1 MLGEVKVPQRQGVTR
16 GLCSH
21 GAPMKTKTL
30 EFPGFVDVHVH
41 FRDPGVPAAETTAT
55 GLAAARCGGF
65 AAVVTMPNTTPACDS
80 VAVMDGQRKAAEA
93 VRCGGAADDVPLLF
107 PSACL
112 TKGRLGREVADLEA
126 LAAADEQQLMAL
138 WQGLGYYS
146 RARNLQRAARVIVE
160 EHGGVF
166 PDTYEGLT
174 ALPGVGDYT
183 AGAIASIAFGR
194 PVPAVDGNVL
204 RLAARLAGHDG
215 NVLEPKVRALFR
227 QWMAEVIPHDR
238 PGAFNQA
245 LMDLGAMIC
254 LPNGE
259 PLCGD
264 CPARDFCAAREKGFQ
279 RQLPVREKNTAKPT
293 EQLTVFLLRQGETT
307 AVRQRPG
314 KGLLA
319 GLWEF
324 PNVPGAL
331 TEPQAAAQLSQWG
344 LTPHLWGKSFTEK
357 HVFTHIIWEM
367 AVFTLNVQGEGPPEW
382 VWRTGAEREKYP
394 MPTAFGKVE
403 K

>member
-1 MLGEVKVPQRQGVTR
+1 MRETPQQ
-16 GLCSH
+16 L
-21 GAPMKTKTL
+21 
-30 EFPGFVDVHVH
+30 
-41 FRDPGVPAAETTAT
+41 
-55 GLAAARCGGF
+55 
-65 AAVVTMPNTTPACDS
+65 
-80 VAVMDGQRKAAEA
+80 KALPP
-93 VRCGGAADDVPLLF
+93 PLLAWYDQNRRVL
-107 PSACL
+107 PW
-112 TKGRLGREVADLEA
+112 REEVSPYRTWVSEIMLQQTRVTAVLPYFARFMEALPTVEA

-146 RARNLQRAARVIVE
+146 RARNLQKAARVIVE

-227 QWMAEVIPHDR
+227 RWMAEVIPHDR

-245 LMDLGAMIC
+245 LMDLGAMVC

-264 CPARDFCAAREKGFQ
+264 CPARDFCAARACSGSC
-279 RQLPVREKNTAKPT
+279 RCGRRSPASGR
-293 EQLTVFLLRQGETT
+293 
-307 AVRQRPG
+307 
-314 KGLLA
+314 
-319 GLWEF
+319 
-324 PNVPGAL
+324 
-331 TEPQAAAQLSQWG
+331 S
-344 LTPHLWGKSFTEK
+344 S
-357 HVFTHIIWEM
+357 
-367 AVFTLNVQGEGPPEW
+367 
-382 VWRTGAEREKYP
+382 
-394 MPTAFGKVE
+394 
-403 K
+403 

>member
-1 MLGEVKVPQRQGVTR
+1 MHETPQQLKSLPPPLLAWYDANRRRLPWREEVSPYRTWVSEIMLQQTR
-16 GLCSH
+16 
-21 GAPMKTKTL
+21 
-30 EFPGFVDVHVH
+30 V
-41 FRDPGVPAAETTAT
+41 
-55 GLAAARCGGF
+55 
-65 AAVVTMPNTTPACDS
+65 AAVLPYFARFMEALPT
-80 VAVMDGQRKAAEA
+80 VA
-93 VRCGGAADDVPLLF
+93 
-107 PSACL
+107 
-112 TKGRLGREVADLEA
+112 A
-126 LAAADEQQLMAL
+126 LAAADERQLMAL

-146 RARNLQRAARVIVE
+146 RARNLQKAARIITG

-166 PDTYEGLT
+166 PDTYEALT

-204 RLAARLAGHDG
+204 RLAARLSGYDG
-215 NVLEPKVRALFR
+215 NVLEPKVRALIR

-254 LPNGE
+254 LPNAE
-259 PLCGD
+259 PLCTQ
-264 CPARDFCAAREKGFQ
+264 CPARDFCAAREKGLQ
-279 RQLPVREKNTAKPT
+279 RRLPVREKKAGRRT
-293 EQLTVFLLRQGETT
+293 EQLTVFLLRRGNAA

-331 TEPQAAAQLSQWG
+331 TEPQAAAQLAQWS
-344 LTPHLWGKSFTEK
+344 LTPHLWGKRFEEK
-357 HVFTHIIWEM
+357 HVFTHITWEM
-367 AVFTLNVQGEGPPEW
+367 TVFCMDVTGDGPAGW
-382 VWRTGAEREKYP
+382 VWRTEEEREKFP
-394 MPTAFGKVE
+394 MPTAFGKLE
-403 K
+403 R